1 MVHAVENMAFVG
13 DVPWH
18 GLGTSIDQDTPLAD
32 IQVAAGLDW
41 EVRLEAN
48 HKLDGTPIE
57 ESHYIERVRRGR
69 NAVCPYRWVA
79 FRWSACLGNGDTE
92 RRLHA

>member
-57 ESHYIERVRRGR
+57 ESHYIERVWE
-69 NAVCPYRWVA
+69 NA
-79 FRWSACLGNGDTE
+79 
-92 RRLHA
+92 